1 MVPQGQLGMGN
12 LKSFGKRYIFRV
24 ICIIGI
30 WYLLL
35 SELSGPLMGNLSVNL
50 DAHLVSYF
58 HGFSRAIWFVVV
70 FRVVVVAGISASVN
84 RDLTWVVSF

>member
-1 MVPQGQLGMGN
+1 MVTQGQLGMGN

-58 HGFSRAIWFVVV
+58 HGFSRAIWFVDV
-70 FRVVVVAGISASVN
+70 FGVAINADMRVGVY
-84 RDLTWVVSF
+84 RTLTWAVSF